1 MTYRSKNPFDA
12 NDYSNFAFKKSEL
25 LEVLQAIDSSFNFNN
40 DQKIQ
45 KYCEEY
51 NNDYTS
57 DYPVNFENNDIIDPP
72 LFYLNETFT
81 LIEASCILSGDN
93 PISMK
98 RCFHDTNFD
107 QNYPSFNE
115 AYNFINAAVWAGKF
129 PDDGIPSALLKT
141 YLQSKGKIITGFN
154 DQMSETSNN
163 EFPQKE
169 EKYENII
176 FSLELDIAIEKNKVE
191 QLEKQLQEKDAEIA
205 HLQDQ
210 LQSKEKE
217 LLRLSETQTSEQESK
232 LHPRAE
238 NNVSKLILVLAEMA
252 KIDVSVPYGN
262 YQSIKI
268 QAELL
273 DIDKFPSDEN
283 IAGWLK
289 KASSFKNPN

>member
-1 MTYRSKNPFDA
+1 MTYRSKNPFGT
-12 NDYSNFAFKKSEL
+12 NDYSNFSFKKSEL
-25 LEVLQAIDSSFNFNN
+25 LGVLQAIDSSFDFNN
-40 DQKIQ
+40 DQKVE
-45 KYCEEY
+45 KCFEKS
-51 NNDYTS
+51 NNVAS
-57 DYPVNFENNDIIDPP
+57 GYPIDFENEYIIETP
-72 LFYLNETFT
+72 LFYLNDTFT

-93 PISMK
+93 PISMY

-115 AYNFINAAVWAGKF
+115 AYNFINAAIRAGKF
-129 PDDGIPSALLKT
+129 PDHDIPSALLKT

-176 FSLELDIAIEKNKVE
+176 FSLELDIAIEKNQVE

-217 LLRLSETQTSEQESK
+217 LLRLSEIQTSEQDSK
-232 LHPRAE
+232 LHIRACPHF
-238 NNVSKLILVLAEMA
+238 IL
-252 KIDVSVPYGN
+252 
-262 YQSIKI
+262 
-268 QAELL
+268 
-273 DIDKFPSDEN
+273 
-283 IAGWLK
+283 
-289 KASSFKNPN
+289 